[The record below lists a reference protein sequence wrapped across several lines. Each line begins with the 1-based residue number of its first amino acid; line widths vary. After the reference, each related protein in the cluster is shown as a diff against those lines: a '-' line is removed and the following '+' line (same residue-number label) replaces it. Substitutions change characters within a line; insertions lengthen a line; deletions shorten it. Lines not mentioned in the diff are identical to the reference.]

1 MKSSSHWSPGNA
13 AGFRERGDGGLT
25 CGRGGAGALSS
36 HPSPQRPIQS
46 SYSLARVRR
55 EKVLWLII
63 VYKLGK
69 GALWL
74 AFAAAIMVA
83 IHFGLEDRMLGLA
96 SELRHHA
103 RAWSLELARLL
114 VRAAS
119 RRGLWTITVALIAD
133 GSFSL
138 VEGWALLHGHWW
150 GPWVVVVGTGSLLP
164 FEVVALARHL
174 NTVRAA
180 LLVLNVLIVV
190 YLARKALREGRGRQR

>member
-1 MKSSSHWSPGNA
+1 
-13 AGFRERGDGGLT
+13 
-25 CGRGGAGALSS
+25 
-36 HPSPQRPIQS
+36 
-46 SYSLARVRR
+46 VRR
-55 EKVLWLII
+55 EKLLWLII

-96 SELRHHA
+96 AELRHHA

-119 RRGLWTITVALIAD
+119 RRGLWTITVALVAD

-174 NTVRAA
+174 HTVRAA
-180 LLVLNVLIVV
+180 LLVLNGLIVV
-190 YLARKALREGRGRQR
+190 YLARKALREGRGRQG